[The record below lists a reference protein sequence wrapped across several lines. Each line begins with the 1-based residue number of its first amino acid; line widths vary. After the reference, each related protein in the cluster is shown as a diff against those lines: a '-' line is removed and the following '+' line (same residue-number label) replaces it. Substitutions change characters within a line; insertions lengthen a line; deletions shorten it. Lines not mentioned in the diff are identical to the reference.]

1 MFQAPKLTDAG
12 KNLYYRNMA
21 GEGIKFTTIQLGNGT
36 ISGPISAMT
45 ALVSAVVTIDAAVKN
60 NAEQYADVSGHFS
73 NAELEAGFYWREIG
87 VFAADPDYPNDR
99 SHDILYCYQNAYDTA
114 DFIPVASVE
123 TVEKNITVPI
133 IVGDAS
139 TVSCT
144 LSSSQVLVSEADL
157 EAHDKD
163 ANAHNALFEKINK
176 ELKETGHDHRQGHF
190 ERRPGR
196 KGKPHRDQGHAG
208 RGLPAAHPGADG
220 KQRHGPDGHGSV
232 FLRC

>member
-73 NAELEAGFYWREIG
+73 NAELEEGFYWREIG

-123 TVEKNITVPI
+123 TVEKHYRAHYRGRRLHSVLHPVQVAGAG
-133 IVGDAS
+133 VGGGPGGA
-139 TVSCT
+139 
-144 LSSSQVLVSEADL
+144 
-157 EAHDKD
+157 
-163 ANAHNALFEKINK
+163 
-176 ELKETGHDHRQGHF
+176 RQGR
-190 ERRPGR
+190 ERP
-196 KGKPHRDQGHAG
+196 
-208 RGLPAAHPGADG
+208 
-220 KQRHGPDGHGSV
+220 
-232 FLRC
+232 

>member
-73 NAELEAGFYWREIG
+73 NAELEEGFYWREIG

-133 IVGDAS
+133 IVGDA
-139 TVSCT
+139 
-144 LSSSQVLVSEADL
+144 LAISS
-157 EAHDKD
+157 
-163 ANAHNALFEKINK
+163 
-176 ELKETGHDHRQGHF
+176 
-190 ERRPGR
+190 P
-196 KGKPHRDQGHAG
+196 
-208 RGLPAAHPGADG
+208 
-220 KQRHGPDGHGSV
+220 
-232 FLRC
+232 

>member
-73 NAELEAGFYWREIG
+73 NAELEEGFYWREIG

-133 IVGDAS
+133 IVEF
-139 TVSCT
+139 CT
-144 LSSSQVLVSEADL
+144 LY
-157 EAHDKD
+157 K
-163 ANAHNALFEKINK
+163 
-176 ELKETGHDHRQGHF
+176 T
-190 ERRPGR
+190 
-196 KGKPHRDQGHAG
+196 
-208 RGLPAAHPGADG
+208 
-220 KQRHGPDGHGSV
+220 
-232 FLRC
+232 RCLSFI

>member
-73 NAELEAGFYWREIG
+73 NAELEEGFYWREIG

-99 SHDILYCYQNAYDTA
+99 SHDILYCYQNAYDTGIKSA
-114 DFIPVASVE
+114 
-123 TVEKNITVPI
+123 
-133 IVGDAS
+133 
-139 TVSCT
+139 VS
-144 LSSSQVLVSEADL
+144 
-157 EAHDKD
+157 
-163 ANAHNALFEKINK
+163 
-176 ELKETGHDHRQGHF
+176 
-190 ERRPGR
+190 
-196 KGKPHRDQGHAG
+196 
-208 RGLPAAHPGADG
+208 
-220 KQRHGPDGHGSV
+220 
-232 FLRC
+232 

>member
-73 NAELEAGFYWREIG
+73 NAELEEGFYWREIG

-123 TVEKNITVPI
+123 TVEKNITIPVI
-133 IVGDAS
+133 IGDAAA
-139 TVSCT
+139 VSCT
-144 LSSSQVLVSEADL
+144 LSRSLILASMEDL
-157 EAHDKD
+157 DNHDASKTAHSGTFILATEKNATRGVAPLDENLFLPKANRGMVDD
-163 ANAHNALFEKINK
+163 A
-176 ELKETGHDHRQGHF
+176 TG
-190 ERRPGR
+190 
-196 KGKPHRDQGHAG
+196 GKFRLGVEN
-208 RGLPAAHPGADG
+208 G
-220 KQRHGPDGHGSV
+220 KLYLEDI
-232 FLRC
+232 